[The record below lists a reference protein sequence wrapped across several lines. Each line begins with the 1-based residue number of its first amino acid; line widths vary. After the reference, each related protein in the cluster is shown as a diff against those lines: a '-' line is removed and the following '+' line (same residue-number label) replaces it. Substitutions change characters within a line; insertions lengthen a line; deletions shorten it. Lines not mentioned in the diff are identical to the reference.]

1 MSGVLITRQK
11 EVQAVLTHRKWDR
24 LLWWYSFFMA
34 FPAIV
39 IGQNISIYVFVL
51 LWILLIS
58 KGIQPIDIRKSMQWV
73 ALFFG
78 AGALLSVANIPVDA
92 IPNGIG
98 KSLEVL
104 PNYLYWAILIIFLI
118 THRHKININQVFN
131 ALFWGVIASILYYFI
146 FQRIGLLAIPFFKKF
161 SQNAFAFL
169 IICYA
174 PIATYYVRS
183 KYGFKKAALM
193 VVFLVLAGFLSG
205 SRSGSLLVL
214 SGSVAA
220 LYADRIRLTYVIPS
234 ALFLYFIAP
243 VVGNLSAVK
252 DIVFALNPRTYELL
266 YESKKVLEEDR
277 SYLIRVAMVQK
288 GMNIYEKYPYTG
300 IGVGNFTIFNTDFRD
315 DFKGAKYVIHK
326 GTLNQTSSH
335 NSYIGI
341 LAEGGLFHFIP
352 FMILLGNYFHG
363 RPPLFYY
370 GHRQRFC
377 LVPDWTWMFARI

>member
-1 MSGVLITRQK
+1 
-11 EVQAVLTHRKWDR
+11 
-24 LLWWYSFFMA
+24 
-34 FPAIV
+34 
-39 IGQNISIYVFVL
+39 
-51 LWILLIS
+51 
-58 KGIQPIDIRKSMQWV
+58 
-73 ALFFG
+73 
-78 AGALLSVANIPVDA
+78 
-92 IPNGIG
+92 
-98 KSLEVL
+98 
-104 PNYLYWAILIIFLI
+104 
-118 THRHKININQVFN
+118 
-131 ALFWGVIASILYYFI
+131 
-146 FQRIGLLAIPFFKKF
+146 LAIPFFKKF

-352 FMILLGNYFHG
+352 FMILLGGCILFFLLHFESIPVYHKPVYLGIIFMAVHLYFIMAIVNVFAWYLIG
-363 RPPLFYY
+363 L
-370 GHRQRFC
+370 GC
-377 LVPDWTWMFARI
+377 LLVYRKH